1 MTTTGVLAGWYTDP
15 LEPAATLRYWNGAEW
30 TEHVAPRVPAAPAPT
45 GYDPSAPPPTPYAQ
59 PPYGQPAYAA
69 AAPAWAAHGSVPY
82 GSVPY
87 GAAPYGTAPYGP
99 PNGQGEH
106 PSDALHWI
114 VPTGRSWQTIAAGY
128 VGLVSLLLFPLGP
141 VAIVLGVLGLRA
153 ASRQGSHGRGRA
165 IFGIVTGIIATII
178 GIAVLIDVLNGPSQ
192 PR

>member
-15 LEPAATLRYWNGAEW
+15 LEPAATLRYWSGAEW
-30 TEHVAPRVPAAPAPT
+30 TEHVAPRVPVA
-45 GYDPSAPPPTPYAQ
+45 SAPYAE
-59 PPYGQPAYAA
+59 PPYGQRPYPTTT
-69 AAPAWAAHGSVPY
+69 PAWAAYGSAPHGSA
-82 GSVPY
+82 SS
-87 GAAPYGTAPYGP
+87 GP
-99 PNGQGEH
+99 PSGQGEH

-165 IFGIVTGIIATII
+165 IFGIVAGVIATLI
-178 GIAVLIDVLNGPSQ
+178 GIAVLIDVLNGPSR

>member
-15 LEPAATLRYWNGAEW
+15 LEPAATLRYWSGAEW
-30 TEHVAPRVPAAPAPT
+30 TEHVAPRVPVAPAL
-45 GYDPSAPPPTPYAQ
+45 YAQ

-69 AAPAWAAHGSVPY
+69 TAPTWAAHGS
-82 GSVPY
+82 
-87 GAAPYGTAPYGP
+87 APFGP
-99 PNGQGEH
+99 PSRQGEH

-128 VGLVSLLLFPLGP
+128 VGIVSLLLVPLGP

-165 IFGIVTGIIATII
+165 IFGIVAGVIATVI
-178 GIAVLIDVLNGPSQ
+178 GIAVIIDLLDGPSH
-192 PR
+192 PG